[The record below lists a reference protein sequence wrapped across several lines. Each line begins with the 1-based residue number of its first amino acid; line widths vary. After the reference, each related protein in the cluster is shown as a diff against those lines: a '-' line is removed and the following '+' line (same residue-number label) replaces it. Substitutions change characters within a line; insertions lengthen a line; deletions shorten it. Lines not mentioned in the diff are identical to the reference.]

1 LEREAPTNK
10 RASTPS
16 GVVVSGDPLGSRIL
30 ALLLRDSGYRAEFM
44 PIAFLNEPG
53 ALEDIQL
60 LVLMPTRAL
69 LSTEE
74 HKALLSSLREMTRDR
89 GLIVMELIS
98 LSEERRAEQ
107 EEEQEEA
114 QELPS
119 HKKVL
124 WPCGIDELEERIEAA
139 LRTAA
144 R

>member
-1 LEREAPTNK
+1 
-10 RASTPS
+10 
-16 GVVVSGDPLGSRIL
+16 
-30 ALLLRDSGYRAEFM
+30 M
-44 PIAFLNEPG
+44 PISSLNDPG

-89 GLIVMELIS
+89 GLIVVELVS

-107 EEEQEEA
+107 EEEEA

-124 WPCGIDELEERIEAA
+124 WPCGIDELEQRIEAV
-139 LRTAA
+139 LRTGA